1 MKGRHFHYQPRS
13 RITAIGPIPHADED
27 DDLIETWMI
36 GQGQETRGPRAR
48 TLGRDRGNRSSRRR
62 PGI

>member
-13 RITAIGPIPHADED
+13 RITAPIAHADED

-36 GQGQETRGPRAR
+36 GQGQETRGNQRTVVRRAWD
-48 TLGRDRGNRSSRRR
+48 LC
-62 PGI
+62 